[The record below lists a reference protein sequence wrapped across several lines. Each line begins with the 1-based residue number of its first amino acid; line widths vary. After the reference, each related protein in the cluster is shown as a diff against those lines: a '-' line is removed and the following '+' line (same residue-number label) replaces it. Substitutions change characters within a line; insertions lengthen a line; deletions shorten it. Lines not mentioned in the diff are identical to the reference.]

1 MKNQIKDD
9 IDPMAEEMRLLV
21 KSFFTNIYLIRNKKQ
36 EDKMIFVQKT
46 GLIQL
51 KLRKEIKK
59 GKSLSN
65 LKNKN

>member
-1 MKNQIKDD
+1 M
-9 IDPMAEEMRLLV
+9 
-21 KSFFTNIYLIRNKKQ
+21 KQ

-59 GKSLSN
+59 EKSFSN
-65 LKNKN
+65 LKNKK